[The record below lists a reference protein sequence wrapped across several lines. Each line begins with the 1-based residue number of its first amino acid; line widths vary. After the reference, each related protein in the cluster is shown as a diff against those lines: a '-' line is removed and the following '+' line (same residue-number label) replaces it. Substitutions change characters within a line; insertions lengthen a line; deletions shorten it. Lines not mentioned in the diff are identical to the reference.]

1 VKFVRIRVSCVQERG
16 NLTSTGTFLVV
27 LFLLA
32 TGGAIRDRPFLLSA
46 VELKRIGS
54 IVAYLAI
61 SWARVGDLNPRA
73 ETGYTT
79 L

>member
-1 VKFVRIRVSCVQERG
+1 VIEKEE

-32 TGGAIRDRPFLLSA
+32 AGGAIRDRPFLLSA
-46 VELKRIGS
+46 VALKRIGS

-61 SWARVGDLNPRA
+61 S
-73 ETGYTT
+73 
-79 L
+79 